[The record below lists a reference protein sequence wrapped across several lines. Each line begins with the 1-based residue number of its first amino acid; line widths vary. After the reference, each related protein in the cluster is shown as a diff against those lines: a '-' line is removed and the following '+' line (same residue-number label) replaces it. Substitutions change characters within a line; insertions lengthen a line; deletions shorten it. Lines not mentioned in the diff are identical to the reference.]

1 MVRQDWKPGDRIHVI
16 PHFLEGQVIN
26 PEPLPEDG
34 YFLYLGRLS
43 EEKGLRF
50 LLQAW
55 RQIEDPS
62 ARLVIAGTGPE
73 EHFLQRPEPARSRF
87 PRFCF
92 YGSARTIV
100 AWSKSVDRSINL
112 GRTFWLGS
120 IGGLVSWPPGF
131 SFKQGSASG
140 DRGGLVGCVFGG
152 RSRWAGGED
161 PMVGWGFGGRSTPG
175 ERRKEPATGLLQ
187 SGTMVV

>member
-1 MVRQDWKPGDRIHVI
+1 MGTSCISADCQKKKVFVSAASVAPDRRSQRSLGNCRYRPKRTFSPEVR
-16 PHFLEGQVIN
+16 
-26 PEPLPEDG
+26 
-34 YFLYLGRLS
+34 S
-43 EEKGLRF
+43 
-50 LLQAW
+50 
-55 RQIEDPS
+55 
-62 ARLVIAGTGPE
+62 
-73 EHFLQRPEPARSRF
+73 RPEPVRSRF